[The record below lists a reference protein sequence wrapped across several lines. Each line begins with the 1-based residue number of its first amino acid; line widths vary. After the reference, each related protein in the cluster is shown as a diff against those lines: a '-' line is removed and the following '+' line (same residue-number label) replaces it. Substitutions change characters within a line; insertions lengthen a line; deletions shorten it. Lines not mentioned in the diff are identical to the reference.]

1 MSLGKKKMQM
11 QGAAGVVPS
20 ENFNT
25 VLWTGNGASRSITG
39 VGFQPD
45 LIWIKKRSSATNAQH
60 MLFDVV
66 RGVDKVIRADD
77 AAAEYD
83 GTGTGYHTSFD
94 SDGFGLTSNAFVN
107 QSSQTYV
114 AWNFKAGGAAVSNTD
129 GTITTSVS
137 ANPDAG
143 FSICAWSGTGTNGQ
157 SWGHGLNQAPEL
169 VLFKKRNAAT
179 NWYVWAKESGG
190 TLKRF
195 EGLNTTNAAVTS
207 GLVTTL
213 GASTVTHS
221 NYSSDF
227 NNSGTNYIAYC
238 FHSVAGYQKVG
249 SYTGTGTANNKIT
262 LDFQPRFLMVKNATD
277 ANDWIVVD
285 AARSTS
291 NPRNEALHW
300 NTSNAEYANDTYYT
314 FDFLSDGFDC
324 NNTSGS
330 TNASGK
336 TYIYLA
342 IA

>member
-11 QGAAGVVPS
+11 QGAASSVVPS
-20 ENFNT
+20 ENFAP
-25 VLWTGNGASRSITG
+25 VIYTGNGASRSITG

-66 RGVDKVIRADD
+66 RGVDKVIRTDD
-77 AAAEYD
+77 VAAEYD

-114 AWNFKAGGAAVSNTD
+114 AWCFKGGGTAVSNTD

-169 VLFKKRNAAT
+169 VIFKKRNAAT

-195 EGLNTTNAAVTS
+195 EGLNNTNAAVTS

-238 FHSVAGYQKVG
+238 FHSVDGYQKVG
-249 SYTGTGTANNKIT
+249 SYTGTGSSGNSVTT
-262 LDFQPRFLMVKNATD
+262 GFQPRFVMTKNINDSASFDRWYIQDSVRGGGKILYANESLAELNATSMQFD
-277 ANDWIVVD
+277 
-285 AARSTS
+285 S
-291 NPRNEALHW
+291 NGFTLNTTDTGINE
-300 NTSNAEYANDTYYT
+300 SGDT
-314 FDFLSDGFDC
+314 F
-324 NNTSGS
+324 
-330 TNASGK
+330 
-336 TYIYLA
+336 IYLA